1 MAGEEGAIL
10 PGLSPFSLLR
20 AYLWLCMLVHDV
32 SQIVIAGQGP
42 ALVRMVF
49 GEGEMDA

>member
-20 AYLWLCMLVHDV
+20 AYLWLCRLAHDV
-32 SQIVIAGQGP
+32 SQIAIAGQGP
-42 ALVRMVF
+42 ALVQMVF
-49 GEGEMDA
+49 EEEEMDA